1 MNVAE
6 AKMLVLDGVVRDLPQ
21 ATASGLLDAA
31 SPDPSDP
38 GRFVLAGRPARG
50 YDVGVLSVDRER
62 VLAPT
67 A

>member
-1 MNVAE
+1 MRLIGDLE
-6 AKMLVLDGVVRDLPQ
+6 AAGVPTLY
-21 ATASGLLDAA
+21 ASGEE
-31 SPDPSDP
+31 SPEQIRLRAERLEEPT
-38 GRFVLAGRPARG
+38 AGVSHLARG